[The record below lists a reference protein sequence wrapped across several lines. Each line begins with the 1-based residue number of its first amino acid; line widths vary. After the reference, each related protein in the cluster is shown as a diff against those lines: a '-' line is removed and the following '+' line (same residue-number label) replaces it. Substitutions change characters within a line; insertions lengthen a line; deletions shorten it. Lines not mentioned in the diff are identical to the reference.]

1 MEKLT
6 PKFKWILANNH
17 KINGL
22 EESELIEE
30 DSPADGDK
38 EQAELG
44 HDHSE
49 VVDAED
55 LGGDDTAD
63 AHRGDPH
70 DDADHPHD
78 HLVNDGKELDNSSR
92 FLSERTKDSSKR
104 QTEEDYSKSISSISK
119 YFIKYLNLASIIIKY
134 LNFTYKSILWPLILG
149 QIQFQPA
156 IRNMRKFY
164 MLFKLLLCLDLICY
178 F

>member
-44 HDHSE
+44 HDHPE

-63 AHRGDPH
+63 THRGEPH

-78 HLVNDGKELDNSSR
+78 ALVHHREELNNTRSLGAERSKNSAKS
-92 FLSERTKDSSKR
+92 
-104 QTEEDYSKSISSISK
+104 QAEEDDSQGVGSI
-119 YFIKYLNLASIIIKY
+119 
-134 LNFTYKSILWPLILG
+134 P
-149 QIQFQPA
+149 
-156 IRNMRKFY
+156 
-164 MLFKLLLCLDLICY
+164 
-178 F
+178 